1 MITLLLTGL
10 ALAAIAFF
18 FTWLICVKIRN
29 YGFVDVIWSYSVAL
43 LAPLYAVMGPGLPLR
58 KWLFAG
64 VGILWSLRLGTYLF
78 RRVLRHHP
86 HEDARYATMRQ
97 RWPGPG
103 MFLLFFELQAVI
115 ATVLSLPLLVAAFDD
130 SPVIHPLEWAGL
142 ALALIA
148 LGGEALADRQMARF
162 KADVNN
168 RTKVCED
175 GLWAYSRHPNYFF
188 EAVLWVGFCL
198 AALPLPMGWITI
210 SCPLM
215 MLYFLFK
222 VTGIPLTE
230 EHAVLGKGEPY
241 RDYQRR
247 VSAFIPW
254 FPKKS
259 P

>member
-86 HEDARYATMRQ
+86 HEDARYTTMRQ

-103 MFLLFFELQAVI
+103 MFLLFDETYGAAQSAIWVVRWRVFYMACAELWNFRKGNEWLVSHYLFEK
-115 ATVLSLPLLVAAFDD
+115 P
-130 SPVIHPLEWAGL
+130 
-142 ALALIA
+142 
-148 LGGEALADRQMARF
+148 
-162 KADVNN
+162 
-168 RTKVCED
+168 
-175 GLWAYSRHPNYFF
+175 
-188 EAVLWVGFCL
+188 
-198 AALPLPMGWITI
+198 
-210 SCPLM
+210 
-215 MLYFLFK
+215 
-222 VTGIPLTE
+222 
-230 EHAVLGKGEPY
+230 
-241 RDYQRR
+241 
-247 VSAFIPW
+247 
-254 FPKKS
+254 
-259 P
+259 